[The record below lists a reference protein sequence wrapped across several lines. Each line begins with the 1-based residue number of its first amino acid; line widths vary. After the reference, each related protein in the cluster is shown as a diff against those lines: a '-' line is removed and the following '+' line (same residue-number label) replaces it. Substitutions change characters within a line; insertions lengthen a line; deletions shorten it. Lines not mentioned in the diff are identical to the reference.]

1 MYRAKRS
8 GADRIE
14 IFNAEMRSDKDGRL
28 ALESELRKA
37 IEKKQIRLLYQPIF
51 YLPTESLA
59 GFETLLRW
67 EHPRLGTLNPTHF
80 IPVAE
85 ESDLIVK
92 LGSYVLGRAVH
103 EAQRWQQELV
113 RPDAPL
119 FVSVNVSSRQLF
131 RPDLVNEVRHI
142 LGRAV
147 LPKGSLCLE
156 VTEALVMENPEKAT
170 QVLSQ
175 LAAAGASL
183 ALDDFGTGYS
193 SLSYLNQFTFDTIK
207 VDRAFIQASGQN
219 GTGSVI
225 LRSIVALSHE
235 LGKKV
240 VAEGVETEE
249 DVGFLRS
256 INCEYGQG
264 FYYGEP
270 MSEREVMQ
278 LLRVVRKAER
288 RMKKGLFRRSRM
300 PEMPAMQTA
309 AAEPEAAAE
318 PRVPI
323 PAPEQRPAPP
333 VSNGAALPIATATR
347 TRPPL
352 PPRPA
357 GPMPTTPMMQQA
369 SGKTPLPGGPALPGG
384 PPLPTGR
391 TPTPPTTPSSRPKP
405 PPIPGARQPA
415 PAEAGAAKVNL
426 PPTPLRPGATPAS
439 SATAT
444 LAAALEQQP
453 QATNGSAAT
462 GNGASSTRSRP
473 GPPPLPRTATPEPPR
488 TGDAPPRSEPRP
500 TPTPPRPAP
509 TLTPQQLRSNGNG
522 PNGKPGPDL
531 SKLPPNIAESLA
543 KLAGRSNVPF
553 LGADTPTTPATA
565 DTAETGGKPQRDT

>member
-1 MYRAKRS
+1 
-8 GADRIE
+8 
-14 IFNAEMRSDKDGRL
+14 
-28 ALESELRKA
+28 
-37 IEKKQIRLLYQPIF
+37 
-51 YLPTESLA
+51 
-59 GFETLLRW
+59 
-67 EHPRLGTLNPTHF
+67 
-80 IPVAE
+80 
-85 ESDLIVK
+85 
-92 LGSYVLGRAVH
+92 
-103 EAQRWQQELV
+103 
-113 RPDAPL
+113 
-119 FVSVNVSSRQLF
+119 
-131 RPDLVNEVRHI
+131 VRHI

-147 LPKGSLCLE
+147 LPKGSLCME
-156 VTEALVMENPEKAT
+156 VTEALVMENPERAT

-369 SGKTPLPGGPALPGG
+369 SGKPPLPGGPALPGG

-391 TPTPPTTPSSRPKP
+391 TPPTTPSSRPKP
-405 PPIPGARQPA
+405 PPIPGARQLA

-426 PPTPLRPGATPAS
+426 PPTPLRPGATPAL

-453 QATNGSAAT
+453 QATNGSAAA

-488 TGDAPPRSEPRP
+488 TGDAPQRPEPRP